1 MLLAT
6 VEQLAAR
13 VGESIDTPEEVA
25 LAEAMLQYAS
35 DQALLY
41 GNPGWIAATLPGVVR
56 SVVIE
61 AASRGYQ
68 HPAGFETERADS
80 VNFTVHD
87 EWLRSAE
94 FTEHQVELVRRASR
108 KSGRVRSLTASRPN
122 SFRARSDSR
131 GGLPWMR
138 VPHIP
143 EEDVPVEGRRDA
155 FAFNSIEEG

>member
-25 LAEAMLQYAS
+25 LAEAMLRYAS

-41 GNPGWIAATLPGVVR
+41 GNPGWVEATLPGVVR

-80 VNFTVHD
+80 VNFTVHE

-94 FTEHQVELVRRASR
+94 FTDHQVELVRRASR
-108 KSGRVRSLTASRPN
+108 KSGRVRSLTATRPN
-122 SFRARSDSR
+122 YFRARSDRQQWPS
-131 GGLPWMR
+131 WMR

-143 EEDVPVEGRRDA
+143 QEDVPVEGRLDA